1 MRRSTSETTQ
11 SAAKI
16 TRRGLIVAAAQVGF
30 VGLLGARMRYMQ
42 VEQADEFR
50 LLADEN
56 RINIR
61 LIPPARGQLFD
72 RNGAVI
78 AENEPSYR
86 ITMVRED
93 AGDVNTVI
101 ARLSILVE
109 LDDDELNRA
118 LTEMKRSAP
127 FLPVTIA
134 DRITWEELSRV
145 AANAPALPGV
155 TPEVGL
161 SRRYPLGSSF
171 AHVAGYVGP
180 VSQRDLDRIE
190 DPDQLLRIP
199 RFQIGKVG
207 VEAKYEDM
215 LRGKAGAKRVEVNS
229 IGRVMREL
237 DRREGQ
243 SGANVQLTVDHKL
256 QNYVQAR
263 LGEESASVVVMD
275 LKRGDLLAIASSP
288 TYDPNKF
295 VRGISVA
302 DYSFLRDNDHRPL
315 ASKTVQDAYPPGST
329 FKMVTALAALEAGVV
344 TAEDT
349 VHCPGYLEVSD
360 RKFHCWKRA
369 GHGHMDLEL
378 SLRES
383 CDVYYYDLALKVG
396 IENISAMA
404 RQLGLGERHDIPMSA
419 VTSGL
424 APTKEWKLRTRG
436 KEWVIGDTVNASI
449 GQGFV
454 LSSPLQLA
462 VMTARIATGK
472 SISPRLINTVDGISQ
487 PSGMGA
493 DLDINENNLRK
504 IRKAM
509 FAVSN
514 NRRGT
519 AYGSRIIEDAF
530 RMAGKTGT
538 SQVRNISTAERARGV
553 TRNADLP
560 WERRDHALFVNF
572 APYDNPEIAVAVVVE
587 HGGGGSTAAAPI
599 ARDVTLQALYGE
611 DPPLDAYPNK
621 DRGRIRALQK
631 RLREMQV
638 SGVVDG
644 QDRA

>member
-1 MRRSTSETTQ
+1 MRRSASETSL
-11 SAAKI
+11 SATKI
-16 TRRGLIVAAAQVGF
+16 TRRGLIVGAAQLGF
-30 VGLLGARMRYMQ
+30 VGLLGARMRYLQ
-42 VEQADEFR
+42 VDQADEFR

-61 LIPPARGQLFD
+61 LIPPARGQIFD

-101 ARLSILVE
+101 ARLSTLVE

-118 LTEMKRSAP
+118 LSEMKRSPP
-127 FLPVTIA
+127 FLPITIA
-134 DRITWEELSRV
+134 DRVSWEEISRV
-145 AANAPALPGV
+145 SANAPALPGV

-161 SRRYPLGSSF
+161 SRRYPLGQDF

-180 VSQRDLDRIE
+180 VSQRDLDRID

-207 VEAKYEDM
+207 VEAKFEER
-215 LRGKAGAKRVEVNS
+215 LRGKAGAKQVEVNS
-229 IGRVMREL
+229 VGRVMREL

-243 SGANVQLTVDHKL
+243 SGENIQLTIDHKL

-263 LGEESASVVVMD
+263 LGEESASVVVLD
-275 LKRGDLLAIASSP
+275 LKRGDVLAIASSP
-288 TYDPNKF
+288 SYDPNKF

-302 DYSFLRDNDHRPL
+302 DYSILRDNKHRPL

-329 FKMVTALAALEAGVV
+329 FKMVTALAALEEGVI

-349 VHCPGYLEVSD
+349 VHCPGHLEVSD
-360 RKFHCWKRA
+360 RKFHCWKRS
-369 GHGHMDLEL
+369 GHGHMNLEL

-383 CDVYYYDLALKVG
+383 CDVYYYDLALKIG
-396 IENISAMA
+396 IEKITETA
-404 RQLGLGERHDIPMSA
+404 RKLGLGEKHDIPMSA
-419 VTSGL
+419 VAAGL
-424 APTKEWKLRTRG
+424 TPTKDWKLRARG

-462 VMTARIATGK
+462 VMTARLATGTNLT
-472 SISPRLINTVDGISQ
+472 PRLINTIDGIAQ
-487 PSGMGA
+487 PSGLGSP
-493 DLDINENNLRK
+493 IGFNENNLRK

-519 AYGSRIIEDAF
+519 AYGSRIIEDAY

-538 SQVRNISTAERARGV
+538 SQVRNISAAERARGV
-553 TRNADLP
+553 TRNEDLP

-572 APYDNPEIAVAVVVE
+572 APYDKPQIAVSVIVE
-587 HGGGGSTAAAPI
+587 HGGGGSKAAAPI
-599 ARDVTLQALYGE
+599 ARDITLQTLYGD
-611 DPPLDAYPNK
+611 DPPLAAYPSK
-621 DRGRIRALQK
+621 DRGRVRALQK
-631 RLREMQV
+631 RLREMRP
-638 SGVVDG
+638 DG
-644 QDRA
+644 ANDDRGRA

>member
-1 MRRSTSETTQ
+1 MRRSATETSE

-16 TRRGLIVAAAQVGF
+16 TRRGLIVAGAQVGF
-30 VGLLGARMRYMQ
+30 IGLLGARMRYMQ
-42 VEQADEFR
+42 VDQADGFR

-72 RNGAVI
+72 RNGTVI

-101 ARLSILVE
+101 ARLSTLVE

-118 LTEMKRSAP
+118 LNEMKRSAP

-161 SRRYPLGSSF
+161 SRRYPLGKDF

-180 VSQRDLDRIE
+180 VSQRDLERIE

-229 IGRVMREL
+229 VGRVMREL

-288 TYDPNKF
+288 AYDPNKF

-302 DYSFLRDNDHRPL
+302 DYAFLRDNDRRPL
-315 ASKTVQDAYPPGST
+315 ASKTVQDAYPPGLT
-329 FKMVTALAALEAGVV
+329 FKMVTALAALEAGVM

-349 VHCPGYLEVSD
+349 VHCPGHLEVSD
-360 RKFHCWKRA
+360 RKFHCWKRS
-369 GHGHMDLEL
+369 GHGHMNLEL

-396 IENISAMA
+396 IEKITEMA
-404 RQLGLGERHDIPMSA
+404 HKLGMGIKHDIHMSA
-419 VTSGL
+419 VASGL
-424 APTKEWKLRTRG
+424 TPTKDWKLRARG

-454 LSSPLQLA
+454 LSSSLHLA
-462 VMTARIATGK
+462 VMTARLATGRAVT
-472 SISPRLINTVDGISQ
+472 PRLINTIDGIAQ
-487 PSGMGA
+487 PSGAGA
-493 DLDINENNLRK
+493 PLDVNENNLRK

-519 AYGSRIIEDAF
+519 AYGSRIIEDTF

-538 SQVRNISTAERARGV
+538 SQVRNISAAERARGV

-572 APYDNPEIAVAVVVE
+572 APYDNPEIAVSVVVE

-611 DPPLDAYPNK
+611 DPPLAAYPNK
-621 DRGRIRALQK
+621 DRGRVRALQK
-631 RLREMQV
+631 RLRELRRE
-638 SGVVDG
+638 SNTDG
-644 QDRA
+644 NGRA